1 MEQIINAQIN
11 STRFG
16 FDEHY
21 HLIFDIKFSNINGWL
36 TMGSYCIGRGSVYVD
51 NESSITGSKKG
62 TESMARI
69 MWAVG
74 ADTWENLK
82 GTYCRIK
89 FDESG
94 KVTSI
99 GHILEDKWFN
109 LVEYMKRKDETND
122 DIIPYHMPRL

>member
-1 MEQIINAQIN
+1 
-11 STRFG
+11 
-16 FDEHY
+16 
-21 HLIFDIKFSNINGWL
+21 
-36 TMGSYCIGRGSVYVD
+36 
-51 NESSITGSKKG
+51 
-62 TESMARI
+62 MARI

-122 DIIPYHMPRL
+122 DIIPYHMPSQ

>member
-1 MEQIINAQIN
+1 MEQIINAQIT

-16 FDEHY
+16 FEEHNC
-21 HLIFDIKFSNINGWL
+21 LTFDIKFNNANGWL
-36 TMGSYCIGRGSVYVD
+36 TIGGYCIGHGSIYVD
-51 NESSITGSKKG
+51 KESSITGSKKG

-69 MWAVG
+69 MWTVG

-99 GHILEDKWFN
+99 GHIVEDKWFN
-109 LVEYMKRKDETND
+109 LAEYMKLKD
-122 DIIPYHMPRL
+122 